1 MRSIQFWSRAGSRAA
16 RAPLGMT
23 AKARNAMT
31 GLYEQVRQE
40 AAGQTMAEYALIL
53 AGLALVAY
61 GLSPTSGYNF
71 LDDAITA
78 LVSKV
83 ASLF

>member
-1 MRSIQFWSRAGSRAA
+1 MIGKRARSVMKLRYSRA
-16 RAPLGMT
+16 
-23 AKARNAMT
+23 
-31 GLYEQVRQE
+31 
-40 AAGQTMAEYALIL
+40 QTMTEYALIL

-78 LVSKV
+78 LVGKV
-83 ASLF
+83 TALL